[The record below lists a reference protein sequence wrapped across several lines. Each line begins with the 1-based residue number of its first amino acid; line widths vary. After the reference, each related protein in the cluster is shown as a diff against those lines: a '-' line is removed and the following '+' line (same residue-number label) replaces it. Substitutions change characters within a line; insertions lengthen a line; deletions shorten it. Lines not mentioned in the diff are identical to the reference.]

1 MHRPLAEVAYRAPMV
16 AGRSQASLGSS
27 PPSAWRGAFLTL
39 RFLTELALLA
49 VVAVA
54 GAEVGS
60 AVGTA
65 TTVAFAVLA
74 PLVVA
79 GLWGL
84 FVAPRARRR
93 LSDPARL
100 LVELVLF
107 LGTAAAV
114 AIQGHVTLG
123 TVFGT
128 VAGATAVLARVLA
141 PEA

>member
-1 MHRPLAEVAYRAPMV
+1 MAYRAPTV

-27 PPSAWRGAFLTL
+27 PPSAWRGAFLAL
-39 RFLTELALLA
+39 RFSTELALLA
-49 VVAVA
+49 AVAVA

-79 GLWGL
+79 GIWGL

-100 LVELVLF
+100 LIELVLF

-123 TVFGT
+123 IVFGT